1 MKDTVDMRWNAS
13 ILWLSVKEKLLKRN
27 CKDDCELSTE
37 EQVLFIVV
45 YNANFVHNAPDCS

>member
-1 MKDTVDMRWNAS
+1 MQDTVDMRWNAS

-37 EQVLFIVV
+37 EQVLFIIV